1 MEQAMVAVLAQL
13 RIALNFRVVPAQAFA
28 HGHGEA
34 TGAAGRIA
42 HHIRGYGLGF
52 VANGIMMK

>member
-1 MEQAMVAVLAQL
+1 MVAVLAQL